1 VFASLGVDG
10 YKQPDAKALTDASD
24 TPVWPAAMMTPSLV
38 QLENAPTSTQKKL
51 TPNRMN

>member
-1 VFASLGVDG
+1 MGVGVDG

-24 TPVWPAAMMTPSLV
+24 RPVWPAAKMTLSLV
-38 QLENAPTSTQKKL
+38 QLGNAPTSTQMKF